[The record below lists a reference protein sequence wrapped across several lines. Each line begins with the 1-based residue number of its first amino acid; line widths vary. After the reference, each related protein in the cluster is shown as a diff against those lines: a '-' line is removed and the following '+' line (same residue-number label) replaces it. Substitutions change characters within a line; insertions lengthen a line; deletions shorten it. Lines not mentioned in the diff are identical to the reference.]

1 MLLYQNIALDS
12 VSWVLGLDSG
22 TAVKIECMKNVLP
35 TRNKRK
41 TKATMSN
48 HLPHP

>member
-1 MLLYQNIALDS
+1 LDS

-22 TAVKIECMKNVLP
+22 TAVKIECMENVLP

-48 HLPHP
+48 QKQQMSSTGQV